1 MLQGPL
7 PLIGED
13 FEEVDLIPLLDSTA
27 TANGNAE
34 HEVKLRKAY
43 DNFYRAPDVKQR
55 RNGAQERIIAA
66 SNQRCG
72 EYKKF
77 VKRINAETNIFLGW
91 LTTAAGGAGAIVT
104 AEAAARALSG
114 IAAIMSGFRAEVNE
128 TYFHNLTIQ
137 VLTDGMEKKRQE
149 IYQEISKNQQKKVTD
164 YPVEKAIGDA
174 IFYHDHCSLIAGL
187 EFSAASIRRATDPG
201 LNRVNQTLETL
212 EQTRRGMNRLAAL
225 NTDVPQVV
233 LPLSAFYTAQE
244 TAAKLEREHTK
255 LKALAVPEIQAD
267 DSPERQAE
275 IGETQEKKKT
285 LEEEVER
292 QLTHWKNTDLSEAK
306 RKNVEDIQTKLQKS
320 QADLYTSVAANDS
333 AEIEGAKAKLRIR
346 QNEAEEVRLQYQKLT
361 DEIQARLNEVQRF
374 IKRVERL
381 SSEDTQ

>member
-13 FEEVDLIPLLDSTA
+13 FETVDLIPLLDSTA
-27 TANGNAE
+27 TAQENDE
-34 HEVKLRKAY
+34 YEVRLREAY
-43 DNFYRAPDVKQR
+43 DNFYQAQNVIQR

-77 VKRINAETNIFLGW
+77 VKRIDTETNIFLGW

-104 AEAAARALSG
+104 AAAAARALSG
-114 IAAIMSGFRAEVNE
+114 VAAIMSGVRAEANE
-128 TYFHNLTIQ
+128 AYFHNLTIQ

-149 IYQEISKNQQKKVTD
+149 IYREIRENQQKNVTA

-174 IFYHDHCSLIAGL
+174 IFYHDHCSLLAGL
-187 EFSAASIRRATDPG
+187 EFSAASLRRATDPG

-212 EQTRRGMNRLAAL
+212 EQTRRGMNSLAAL

-233 LPLSAFYTAQE
+233 LPLSAFYTAQK
-244 TAAKLEREHTK
+244 TADELDRKLNR
-255 LKALAVPEIQAD
+255 LKNLSVPEAEKDTSQQ
-267 DSPERQAE
+267 RQAE
-275 IGETQEKKKT
+275 IGETREKKKT
-285 LEEEVER
+285 LEKEVEL
-292 QLTHWKNTDLSEAK
+292 QLTNWKNTELSDEEREK
-306 RKNVEDIQTKLQKS
+306 VKNIQTALQTV
-320 QADLYTSVAANDS
+320 QTELYTSATANDS

-361 DEIQARLNEVQRF
+361 DEIQMRLDEVQRF

-381 SSEDTQ
+381 NTQ